1 MKKLSLWVLLL
12 ALSAPAMAATAG
24 LPFIHDDP
32 GRALA
37 EAKQRNLPLFVEV
50 GAPW

>member
-12 ALSAPAMAATAG
+12 ALSAPAIAATG
-24 LPFIHDDP
+24 LPFIHDDSAK
-32 GRALA
+32 ALA
-37 EAKQRNLPLFVEV
+37 EAKQRKLPLFVEV